1 MRFRFSTKSLVFTL
15 LTVGCGINVYN
26 LITTGQMTIGRQR
39 VVMTTAD
46 IPNLLPIMSVLFIVF
61 LLGVVWS
68 VATDS

>member
-1 MRFRFSTKSLVFTL
+1 MSLVFTL
-15 LTVGCGINVYN
+15 LTLGCGINVYN

-39 VVMTTAD
+39 VVITTAD
-46 IPNLLPIMSVLFIVF
+46 IPNLLPIMIVLFIVF

>member
-1 MRFRFSTKSLVFTL
+1 MKFRFSTMSLVFTL

-39 VVMTTAD
+39 VVITTAD
-46 IPNLLPIMSVLFIVF
+46 IPNLLPIMIVLFIVF

>member
-1 MRFRFSTKSLVFTL
+1 MKFRFSTMSLVFTL

-39 VVMTTAD
+39 VVITTAD